1 MTVRCWV
8 HVYTFKRGSQ
18 QKYSDNIIFYLSFC
32 LWDYWLSQQTYTC
45 QTSTVPM
52 NQAPAK
58 TTKNL
63 CYLSIC
69 IWYKKKKKIKVWAWQ
84 VPVYCSVGHCQPF
97 GTCTQQS
104 GQQYHQSLFRLQMET
119 RMAGLSRRQDEVPR
133 TLAIILSPSNQILNI
148 SLFNFV
154 KYQMEIVG
162 TGWAL
167 WPSPS
172 SFNLSIS
179 NK

>member
-69 IWYKKKKKIKVWAWQ
+69 IWYKKKKR
-84 VPVYCSVGHCQPF
+84 SRF
-97 GTCTQQS
+97 GLDK
-104 GQQYHQSLFRLQMET
+104 SLFTALSATVSPLELALSSQGNNIIKAFSDCKWKQEWLGFPGGKMKFRERL
-119 RMAGLSRRQDEVPR
+119 LSFWAHQTKFLTSPCS
-133 TLAIILSPSNQILNI
+133 ILLNI
-148 SLFNFV
+148 
-154 KYQMEIVG
+154 K
-162 TGWAL
+162 W
-167 WPSPS
+167 
-172 SFNLSIS
+172 
-179 NK
+179 K